1 MHAHTV
7 RPPNHACI
15 DPLPWRRTRTVV
27 RSGHSC
33 MHAFERKARKGWMD
47 TNDHRATTI
56 DKCACSATVGA
67 GVCDD
72 WCAYASPSVSVLTG
86 SDYRSDTFFFPYLT
100 LQSAGLGGP
109 QSVKTPARDGDST
122 ERPAYG
128 ETPVHGHPA
137 AVAVVVV
144 ADGDRGR
151 MHLISHLRH
160 RDSWWIHSY
169 SWAWTELG
177 RRKPEGASQVRRGAS
192 VPCVCIRKL
201 YYMTLF
207 SFQKSLFWDN
217 VTFSFLFKNYYLII
231 D

>member
-33 MHAFERKARKGWMD
+33 MHAFERKARKRWMD

-86 SDYRSDTFFFPYLT
+86 SDYRSDTFFFPIWLCS
-100 LQSAGLGGP
+100 LQGSAGP
-109 QSVKTPARDGDST
+109 SQWKHRRVTVTR
-122 ERPAYG
+122 RN
-128 ETPVHGHPA
+128 
-137 AVAVVVV
+137 
-144 ADGDRGR
+144 GR
-151 MHLISHLRH
+151 RMARH
-160 RDSWWIHSY
+160 RCMATRRLSPSSSWRTGTGDACISSRTSATVTVDGSILILEHGPNWGGGS
-169 SWAWTELG
+169 
-177 RRKPEGASQVRRGAS
+177 RKGHDKWEEVHPCRASAIENFIIW
-192 VPCVCIRKL
+192 PCLVFKKVCFEI
-201 YYMTLF
+201 M
-207 SFQKSLFWDN
+207 
-217 VTFSFLFKNYYLII
+217 
-231 D
+231 